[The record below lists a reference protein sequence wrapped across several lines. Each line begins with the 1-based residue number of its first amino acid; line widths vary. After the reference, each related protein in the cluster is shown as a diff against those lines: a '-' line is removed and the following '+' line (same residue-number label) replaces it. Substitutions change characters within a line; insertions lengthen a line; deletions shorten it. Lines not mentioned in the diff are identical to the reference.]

1 VKKVVAFIDHN
12 FHQKSKS
19 GNFIRE
25 ILKKKF
31 VVHNFWWSLKDQ
43 YKLIDK
49 VKNYENFFFF
59 QSLLPLE
66 DMLKIRDK
74 NIMWAPMYDNLDTSL
89 NYWKKIKYLNLKI
102 LAFSN
107 PVRKLSVKFNCR
119 HLYLKYALRNKIGTK
134 IKKKLNIFFWFRSNI
149 SLYDWI
155 NIFKK
160 EDINVVKY
168 FNCPDPGKNS
178 EIIDYKDIKNYKIK
192 FINEKFL
199 PRNKYLKMIKKC
211 DIFVCPRKQEGIG
224 MSFLE
229 ALSMGKYLISNK
241 ETTMNEYINNQNIGV
256 FFDKFKDQKLSVK
269 KIKRGQIFRNK
280 YAKKIY
286 YKWEKDKKMI
296 NNFFIFSN
304 KNKNNENS
312 LYYFYFLNDY
322 LKKYKFLFKRWILS

>member
-1 VKKVVAFIDHN
+1 MKKVVAFIDHN

-155 NIFKK
+155 NIFKT

-296 NNFFIFSN
+296 INFFIISN
-304 KNKNNENS
+304 KKSKGNS
-312 LYYFYFLNDY
+312 LYYF
-322 LKKYKFLFKRWILS
+322 